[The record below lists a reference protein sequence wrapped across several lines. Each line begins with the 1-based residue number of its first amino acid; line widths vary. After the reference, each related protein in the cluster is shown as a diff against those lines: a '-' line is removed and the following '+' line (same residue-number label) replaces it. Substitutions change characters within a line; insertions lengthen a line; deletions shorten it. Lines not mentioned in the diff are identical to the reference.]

1 MIGAF
6 LENPKSIVIR
16 EVDTPEPK
24 SGEVRVRLNKVG
36 ICGSDVHLFLGHRL
50 LPQPVIIGHE
60 GLGVVDKIGDGCI
73 SPLKVGDRVVIEPN
87 IPCRQC
93 AYCMSGRGNIC
104 VNKRVK
110 GLTENGCFA
119 EYITIPHSF
128 CWPIPDEISDDD
140 AVTIEPAAVA
150 CHALFSSSS
159 KPGDTIAVIG
169 LGAIG
174 LLITQ
179 LALRLGYQV
188 IAIELKKNKL
198 QLAKAMGAIP
208 FSSASAAN
216 TVSTLSK
223 ACADYNVMALFE
235 CGGSD
240 ITVSLT
246 TEIAPRGS
254 EIILAGLSEKLATFQ
269 PLKIVREGIQI
280 IPSIIYDHPT
290 DFRRTIQLIA
300 SKVIQ
305 PGNIISG
312 TYKLLHLQE
321 AMEAAATGNETK
333 LIITI

>member
-6 LENPKSIVIR
+6 LENPKSIAIR
-16 EVDTPEPK
+16 EVAAPEPK
-24 SGEVRVRLNKVG
+24 PGEVRVRLHKIG

-60 GLGVVDKIGDGCI
+60 GLGVIDKMGDGVASLNI
-73 SPLKVGDRVVIEPN
+73 GDRVAIEPN

-93 AYCMSGRGNIC
+93 SYCMSGRGNIC
-104 VNKRVK
+104 VNKRVV

-119 EYITIPHSF
+119 EYITMPQEF
-128 CWPIPDEISDDD
+128 CWRIPDAISDDD

-179 LALRLGYQV
+179 LALRLGYRV
-188 IAIELKKNKL
+188 VAIELNENKL
-198 QLAKAMGAIP
+198 RMAAAMGAIP
-208 FSSASAAN
+208 FTSTKN
-216 TVSTLSK
+216 PDVVSNLSK
-223 ACADYNVMALFE
+223 ACTQYHVTALFE
-235 CGGSD
+235 CAGSE

-246 TEIAPRGS
+246 TAIAPRGS

-280 IPSIIYDHPT
+280 IPSIIYDHPV
-290 DFRRTIQLIA
+290 DFRRTIQLIE

-305 PGNIISG
+305 PGKIISG
-312 TYKLLHLQE
+312 TYKLRQLQE

-333 LIITI
+333 LIISI